1 MPDQSSQARDPDRPV
16 IYQIRLKGHLGRAWT
31 DRFADLTV
39 TLEESGDTL
48 LTGPV
53 ADQAALFGL
62 LRKVRDSGVPLFSVN
77 RIEPGPSPLRGTS
90 QADAAEVKS

>member
-1 MPDQSSQARDPDRPV
+1 MPDQSSQARDQDRPA

-39 TLEESGDTL
+39 TLEDSGDTL

-62 LRKVRDSGVPLFSVN
+62 LRKVRDSGVPLLSVN
-77 RIEPGPSPLRGTS
+77 RIEPGP
-90 QADAAEVKS
+90 ADA